1 MNTVII
7 RFSSLG
13 DCVLLCPFLSHLK
26 TQGAEKVTVVTKS
39 DYVELFSAVPGVDRI
54 VALGK
59 NAGMRGLLQIAE
71 GQKTSRPA
79 VIDAHNNWRSR
90 LLSQQLG
97 GADARIRKYYRA
109 RLGLI
114 LFKIPAD
121 IPSVR
126 ERYAELGTYLGF
138 PRANGDVGAL
148 RLPPSCEQRALE
160 ELSAYEGKFLSVA
173 PGSRWPMKQW
183 EEEKYVELLK
193 RIAHRHDFRLI
204 LLGDK
209 KDRQIAAVIEQALG
223 EYVMNLTG
231 RTTILE
237 AAGFI
242 KRSVAFIGSDSG
254 LMHLSE
260 AVGVPVL
267 ALFGPTVKAFGYYPS
282 LPRSKVCERDLSC
295 RPCSRNGSRR
305 CPKGTQ
311 ECLKK
316 IRVEDV
322 EDIFLDLLRE
332 EGPPRYILP

>member
-1 MNTVII
+1 MNTIII

-13 DCVLLCPFLSHLK
+13 DCVLLCPFLNHLK
-26 TQGAEKVTVVTKS
+26 ASGAGEVTVVTKA
-39 DYVELFSAVPGVDRI
+39 DYVALFSAVPGVDR
-54 VALGK
+54 VVGLGK
-59 NAGMRGLLQIAE
+59 KGGIRALLQIAQ
-71 GQKTSRPA
+71 GQKGHESA

-90 LLSQQLG
+90 LLSRQLG
-97 GADARIRKYYRA
+97 GADARIRKFYQA

-126 ERYAELGTYLGF
+126 ERYTELGTALGF
-138 PRANGDVGAL
+138 PRPREGFGWL
-148 RLPPSCEQRALE
+148 QPPPSCERRVLDALS
-160 ELSAYEGKFLSVA
+160 ELDGKPLAVA

-183 EEEKYVELLK
+183 PQENYIELLK
-193 RIAHRHDFRLI
+193 RIVRRHGYIVL
-204 LLGDK
+204 LLGDE
-209 KDRQIAAVIEQALG
+209 KDRAVTAAIEQAIGTNVL
-223 EYVMNLTG
+223 NLTG
-231 RTTILE
+231 RTSILE

-242 KRSVAFIGSDSG
+242 KHSVAFIGSDSG

-267 ALFGPTVKAFGYYPS
+267 ALFGPTVEAFGYYPS

-295 RPCSRNGSRR
+295 RPCSRNGSRP

-311 ECLKK
+311 ECLTG
-316 IRVEDV
+316 IGVDDV
-322 EDIFLDLLRE
+322 ENIFLDLLRE